1 MITTESIYFAM
12 VPGVL
17 TQPVPRL
24 PCLENVILLCE
35 MTVCGWFPR
44 SSPRLQSQFK
54 RFCHSDLCFVHPI
67 RFPSNI
73 PIRGITFFPRSSAS
87 TVRVT
92 AVSSPSPHD
101 YPLSPRSS
109 LSLFFFSFVR
119 VALTPV
125 VSRDAD
131 KYKSGEKRTTTKN
144 ISPWTSD
151 CSLFLL
157 QPLPFFSVLLHFPRE
172 TLDLVNN

>member
-1 MITTESIYFAM
+1 MITTESIYFAV

-87 TVRVT
+87 TARVT
-92 AVSSPSPHD
+92 AVSSPPPTTILSRLD
-101 YPLSPRSS
+101 PLS
-109 LSLFFFSFVR
+109 LSFFFRSFESLLRPLCPV
-119 VALTPV
+119 TPIN
-125 VSRDAD
+125 
-131 KYKSGEKRTTTKN
+131 TKAAKN
-144 ISPWTSD
+144 GP
-151 CSLFLL
+151 
-157 QPLPFFSVLLHFPRE
+157 PRRI
-172 TLDLVNN
+172 